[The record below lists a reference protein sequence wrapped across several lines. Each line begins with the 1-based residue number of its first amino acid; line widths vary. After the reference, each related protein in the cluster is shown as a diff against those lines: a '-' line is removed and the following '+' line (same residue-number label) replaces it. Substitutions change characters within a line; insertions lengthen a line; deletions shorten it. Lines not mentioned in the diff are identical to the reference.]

1 MIEFWY
7 LRQLSDHLKTEKSTS
22 KNLNSKIK
30 VNYLELIGFQI

>member
-7 LRQLSDHLKTEKSTS
+7 LRQLSHLKTEKSTS